1 MTQNMLTGLIR
12 LRSLDLSSNKLT
24 LIDGALETLITLEQ
38 LNLRGNALVVLG
50 PDIFKVK
57 NSKKIYII
65 LWLYFFEKRMI
76 DKYKQKIWWWWFDA
90 WQKRKFIQHRKS
102 SFEYPICSL
111 SLSYSEKLLFFV
123 ILWEEKKLKIPW
135 HKISHRFEGMKWW
148 IDSTTTKTFGGYIH
162 DEWNRKWSQKRKVLL
177 SIQKIRNFFQGKI

>member
-57 NSKKIYII
+57 NSKKIYITLI
-65 LWLYFFEKRMI
+65 IFF
-76 DKYKQKIWWWWFDA
+76 W
-90 WQKRKFIQHRKS
+90 
-102 SFEYPICSL
+102 
-111 SLSYSEKLLFFV
+111 
-123 ILWEEKKLKIPW
+123 KKNDRQI
-135 HKISHRFEGMKWW
+135 
-148 IDSTTTKTFGGYIH
+148 
-162 DEWNRKWSQKRKVLL
+162 
-177 SIQKIRNFFQGKI
+177 

>member
-57 NSKKIYII
+57 NPKIYYLII
-65 LWLYFFEKRMI
+65 DFVLIIGYFLFFFFFLRNIFDYYFF
-76 DKYKQKIWWWWFDA
+76 F
-90 WQKRKFIQHRKS
+90 
-102 SFEYPICSL
+102 
-111 SLSYSEKLLFFV
+111 
-123 ILWEEKKLKIPW
+123 
-135 HKISHRFEGMKWW
+135 
-148 IDSTTTKTFGGYIH
+148 
-162 DEWNRKWSQKRKVLL
+162 
-177 SIQKIRNFFQGKI
+177 